1 MGIEQHNVRNTHVC
15 SNVSLFSS
23 VWIAPNKILVLNI
36 MQEINIVLER
46 IKCMKKVK
54 IFPYFFAKEEE
65 KLCGVGGSMGRNP
78 WWIRRCSKVAMHR
91 CSLKRE
97 QALVV
102 RQNSPCR

>member
-54 IFPYFFAKEEE
+54 SFPYFFAK
-65 KLCGVGGSMGRNP
+65 KRKNYVVLVGP
-78 WWIRRCSKVAMHR
+78 WGGIHGG
-91 CSLKRE
+91 
-97 QALVV
+97 
-102 RQNSPCR
+102 